1 MTRILMLLLLGGLAF
16 MALSDSSLM
25 AQSAAVNG
33 GFATGD
39 LDQWENE
46 DSSVAILT
54 GNPSYNMYNYCCKKN
69 PGAPNDNGAIEQEVH
84 LIGGVTYIFSA
95 DIAAKYCST

>member
-1 MTRILMLLLLGGLAF
+1 MKRIVLALLLGGLAF
-16 MALSDSSLM
+16 MVLSDSSLM
-25 AQSAAVNG
+25 AQSAAENG

-39 LDQWENE
+39 LDRWENE
-46 DSSVAILT
+46 DSSVAVLT
-54 GNPSYNMYNYCCKKN
+54 GSPAHGMYNYCCKKN

-95 DIAAKYCST
+95 DIAAKYCSS